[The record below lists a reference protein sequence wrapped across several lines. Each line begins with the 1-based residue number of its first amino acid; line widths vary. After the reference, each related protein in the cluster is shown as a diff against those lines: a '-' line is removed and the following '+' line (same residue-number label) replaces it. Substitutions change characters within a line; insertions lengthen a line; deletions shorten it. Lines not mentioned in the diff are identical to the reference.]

1 MRECES
7 CGRCLDDGAL
17 PCCGTG
23 DLLTEPFPGPPLVDG
38 KYLLERRL
46 GAGGMGSVYRALHV
60 GLGKVFAVKVIRSL
74 FSAAPQAV
82 ARFRIEAQALGRLSH
97 PNVVA
102 VTDYGVDPRRGGL
115 PYLVME
121 HLPGESLL
129 GHVERQG
136 PLSPEDAVRLL
147 GPVAAAL
154 DHAHREGILHRD
166 LKPSNVFLAVADDGS
181 LVPKLLDFGL
191 ARSAG
196 MGPDPP
202 LPEVPAAA

>member
-129 GHVERQG
+129 AAMGAGFGSAFGGSDDV
-136 PLSPEDAVRLL
+136 
-147 GPVAAAL
+147 VASVS
-154 DHAHREGILHRD
+154 GLHRNCPHKSFD
-166 LKPSNVFLAVADDGS
+166 REAVIPTVVGCE
-181 LVPKLLDFGL
+181 K
-191 ARSAG
+191 
-196 MGPDPP
+196 
-202 LPEVPAAA
+202 